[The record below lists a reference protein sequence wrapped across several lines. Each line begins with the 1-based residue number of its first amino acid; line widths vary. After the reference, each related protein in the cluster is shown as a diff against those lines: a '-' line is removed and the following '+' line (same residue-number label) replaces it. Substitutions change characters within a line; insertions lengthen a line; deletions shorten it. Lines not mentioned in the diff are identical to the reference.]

1 MISRKFRL
9 GRLDTRWLLKKGGH
23 LTSNLFIVRY
33 LKFRPTKQQPQLE
46 PPKFTVIASTKLAKK
61 AVDRNTIKRR
71 VYEAIRLN
79 LKSLDQESQ
88 NKDETWKVALI
99 PKKRIL
105 DVEYKKIEEDIQK
118 LFAKLARLDQLTL
131 NNE

>member
-9 GRLDTRWLLKKGGH
+9 RGLDTRWLLKKGGH
-23 LTSNLFIVRY
+23 LTSSLFIVRY
-33 LKFRPTKQQPQLE
+33 LKFQQPKPTQKHE
-46 PPKFTVIASTKLAKK
+46 PPKFTVITSTKLAKK

-79 LKSLDQESQ
+79 LSKIQ

-118 LFAKLARLDQLTL
+118 LFAKLTP

>member
-33 LKFRPTKQQPQLE
+33 LKSEQ
-46 PPKFTVIASTKLAKK
+46 PKFTVITSTKLAKK

-79 LKSLDQESQ
+79 LKSLSKIQ

-99 PKKRIL
+99 PKKRCL
-105 DVEYKKIEEDIQK
+105 DVEYKKIDEDIQK
-118 LFAKLARLDQLTL
+118 LFAKL
-131 NNE
+131 NNTSPA